1 MIRTF
6 IYIISYNGSLSL
18 ITDMI
23 YLIYDF
29 H

>member
-6 IYIISYNGSLSL
+6 IYIISYNGSLAL
-18 ITDMI
+18 IKDII
-23 YLIYDF
+23 YLFFDF